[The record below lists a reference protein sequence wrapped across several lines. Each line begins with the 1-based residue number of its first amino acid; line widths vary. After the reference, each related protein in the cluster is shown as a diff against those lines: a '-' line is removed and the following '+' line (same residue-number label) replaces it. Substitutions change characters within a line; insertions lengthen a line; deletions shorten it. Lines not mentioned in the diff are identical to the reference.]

1 MFVGDAI
8 ALPTREETI
17 VRKYLVV
24 GLVLML
30 SAVLAVPASANPPFV
45 FTESFDPFTDPN
57 PCSGAEMTVSIDVVV
72 SIHEH
77 LNNFVVTVK
86 RSGTTNDGF
95 VMVNGTE
102 TFVDNGHV
110 ARSTFNDIWR
120 NDAGDRFRASGTFVL
135 NINTGT
141 VQVDTFSL
149 TCLGNT

>member
-1 MFVGDAI
+1 MFINDAI
-8 ALPTREETI
+8 ALSTREETI

-30 SAVLAVPASANPPFV
+30 SAVLAVPASANPPIV
-45 FTESFDPFTDPN
+45 FPDSNTFPDVN
-57 PCSGAEMTVSIDVVV
+57 PCSGANMMVTIDVIV
-72 SIHEH
+72 SLHEH
-77 LNNFVVTVK
+77 RNNFVVTIK
-86 RSGTTNDGF
+86 ASGTTDDGF

-102 TFVDNGHV
+102 TFVDNGNV
-110 ARSTFNDIWR
+110 LRDTFTDIWR